1 MDNSVISIESVAITF
16 SQNLIS
22 KGFTKRSLR
31 YFRPYQCSGVIY
43 TNREVLG
50 LVLMGELLIEIEDN
64 QSIFEQGGEFF
75 LPSNVYFQATAG
87 DIGAHFLFA
96 RQRV

>member
-1 MDNSVISIESVAITF
+1 V
-16 SQNLIS
+16 
-22 KGFTKRSLR
+22 
-31 YFRPYQCSGVIY
+31 
-43 TNREVLG
+43 
-50 LVLMGELLIEIEDN
+50 GELLIKIEDS

-87 DIGAHFLFA
+87 DNGAHFLFA